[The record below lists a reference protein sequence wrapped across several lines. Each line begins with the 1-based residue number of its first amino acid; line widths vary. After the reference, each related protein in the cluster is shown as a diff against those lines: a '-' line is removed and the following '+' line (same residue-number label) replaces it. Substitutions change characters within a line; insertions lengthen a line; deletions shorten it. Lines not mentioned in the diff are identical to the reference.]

1 MRIFALALLAS
12 TVMVSPAVAQQI
24 GKPAPVSSLVKQVNI
39 PHEQFTLANGLRV
52 IVHTDRKA
60 PVVAVSVWYDVGSK
74 HEPKGKTGFAHLF
87 EHLMFNG
94 SENADGDFF
103 TPLQNMG
110 ATDFNGTTW
119 FDRTNYF
126 ETVPKGA
133 LERALFLESDR
144 MGHLLGA
151 VTQDKLSNQIGV
163 VQNEKRQ
170 GDNQP
175 YGLVEY
181 AQLKGTVPAD
191 HPYGHSTIGSMA
203 DLDAASL
210 EDVKNWFRAH
220 YGPNNAVLVL
230 AGDIDAKAAKPLV
243 EKWFGDI
250 PAGPRQARLTVA
262 VPTLDAPR
270 SEVMKDNVATTR
282 HYRYWAVPGIDSTDA
297 VPLKV
302 AATVLGGLASSR
314 LDNAL
319 VRGEKLAVAVTA
331 SYQDFAQLGWVE
343 VTADVR
349 PGVDSAL
356 VAKRLDEILA
366 DFIKTGPTADEVRR
380 VATRAV
386 AERIDGLEQVGGFG
400 GKAVALAEGELY
412 RDDADAYKKDLVALS
427 KVKPAEV
434 TKAMQKWLTRPVY
447 ALTVVPG
454 EREAY
459 QESGSV
465 KPGGAT
471 QAPSYYRA
479 PQAGEQPL
487 APPARVGAEEMQ
499 AGASGPLAAADRSKL
514 PDVGAIA
521 DLDFPTVE
529 RAKLSNGVPI
539 VYVQRN
545 AVPMTQVSVSFD
557 AGNAADPR
565 DRLGTQSFMLSLLDE
580 GAAGM
585 TSVQIAEAQE
595 RLGATIGSG
604 ASMDRT
610 TVNLS
615 ALSAN
620 LDPSLALLAD
630 VVLKPDFAPAEVERL
645 RSQQLARIQSELK
658 APQSIALRTLP
669 PLLFGNQHP
678 YGVSFTG
685 TGDAATVASVTR
697 DELVGFHHK
706 WLRPEKATIFVV
718 SDQPLA
724 KIVKTLDAKFG
735 KWPVTGAAGT
745 KAEGGPVP
753 AAQPRIVL
761 VDRPDSP
768 QSYILAGQVLPK
780 KGTDD
785 IETLIT
791 ANQAVGAGFLSRINM
806 DLRET
811 RGWSY
816 GVRGSINRVAGDVP
830 YIVYAPVQA
839 DRTGESIAAL
849 RADYKEFLTSKG
861 VTDEERT
868 RIVNG
873 NVLELPGSYETSDA
887 VLGAIQRNALYK
899 RSDDFYDS
907 LASRY
912 RGMTRGQLDA
922 AIRAVLNPDQFL
934 WVVVGDAKIVR
945 PQLEKLGLPIEQ
957 LSATAGK

>member
-1 MRIFALALLAS
+1 
-12 TVMVSPAVAQQI
+12 
-24 GKPAPVSSLVKQVNI
+24 
-39 PHEQFTLANGLRV
+39 
-52 IVHTDRKA
+52 
-60 PVVAVSVWYDVGSK
+60 
-74 HEPKGKTGFAHLF
+74 
-87 EHLMFNG
+87 
-94 SENADGDFF
+94 
-103 TPLQNMG
+103 
-110 ATDFNGTTW
+110 
-119 FDRTNYF
+119 
-126 ETVPKGA
+126 
-133 LERALFLESDR
+133 
-144 MGHLLGA
+144 
-151 VTQDKLSNQIGV
+151 
-163 VQNEKRQ
+163 
-170 GDNQP
+170 
-175 YGLVEY
+175 
-181 AQLKGTVPAD
+181 
-191 HPYGHSTIGSMA
+191 
-203 DLDAASL
+203 
-210 EDVKNWFRAH
+210 
-220 YGPNNAVLVL
+220 
-230 AGDIDAKAAKPLV
+230 
-243 EKWFGDI
+243 
-250 PAGPRQARLTVA
+250 
-262 VPTLDAPR
+262 
-270 SEVMKDNVATTR
+270 
-282 HYRYWAVPGIDSTDA
+282 
-297 VPLKV
+297 
-302 AATVLGGLASSR
+302 
-314 LDNAL
+314 
-319 VRGEKLAVAVTA
+319 
-331 SYQDFAQLGWVE
+331 
-343 VTADVR
+343 
-349 PGVDSAL
+349 
-356 VAKRLDEILA
+356 
-366 DFIKTGPTADEVRR
+366 
-380 VATRAV
+380 
-386 AERIDGLEQVGGFG
+386 
-400 GKAVALAEGELY
+400 
-412 RDDADAYKKDLVALS
+412 
-427 KVKPAEV
+427 
-434 TKAMQKWLTRPVY
+434 
-447 ALTVVPG
+447 
-454 EREAY
+454 
-459 QESGSV
+459 
-465 KPGGAT
+465 
-471 QAPSYYRA
+471 
-479 PQAGEQPL
+479 
-487 APPARVGAEEMQ
+487 MQ

-811 RGWSY
+811 KGWSY
-816 GVRGSINRVAGDVP
+816 GVRAQVGGSEDRIPFMVM
-830 YIVYAPVQA
+830 APVQTNQ
-839 DRTGESIAAL
+839 TGPSLKVLIDQAKDIVGAKPIT
-849 RADYKEFLTSKG
+849 A
-861 VTDEERT
+861 EERDVT
-868 RIVNG
+868 VTSNI
-873 NVLELPGSYETSDA
+873 LELPGSYEQSVA
-887 VLGAIQRNALYK
+887 VLGQMRADALFK
-899 RSDDFYDS
+899 RPFDYAEKLAGKYSALTASGMTGHGHSSTWPNMTDS
-907 LASRY
+907 GTVRPWSTSISFMIVRSNSSRMTDWAMWLASFGWPLTTGTG
-912 RGMTRGQLDA
+912 RGPQPSSAGWNSA
-922 AIRAVLNPDQFL
+922 AHPSAKVGMMEESNAVQWSL
-934 WVVVGDAKIVR
+934 
-945 PQLEKLGLPIEQ
+945 
-957 LSATAGK
+957 